1 MKDLEILDSSIRR
14 VPDFPKKGILF
25 YDVTGIFINPEAFKI
40 CIDRMVSLY
49 RNKKIDGIAA
59 VEARGF
65 LLGAPLAERLEL
77 PLLLI
82 RKKGKLPAETYT
94 EKYNLEYGTAEIEA
108 HKSDIQRGKNYL
120 VVDDLIATG
129 GTLAAAR
136 SLIAQGGGTVSD
148 FFGVV
153 GLKEFDYENVLAPS
167 CVTTLINYGGK

>member
-94 EKYNLEYGTAEIEA
+94 EKYDLEYGTAEIEA

>member
-25 YDVTGIFINPEAFKI
+25 YDVTGIFINSEAFKI

-94 EKYNLEYGTAEIEA
+94 EKYDLEYGTAEIEA

>member
-14 VPDFPKKGILF
+14 VLDFPKKGILF

-94 EKYNLEYGTAEIEA
+94 EKYDLEYGTAEIEA

>member
-14 VPDFPKKGILF
+14 VPDFPKKDILF

-94 EKYNLEYGTAEIEA
+94 EKYDLEYGTAEIEA

>member
-94 EKYNLEYGTAEIEA
+94 EKYELEYGTAEIEA

>member
-108 HKSDIQRGKNYL
+108 HKGDIQRGKNYL